1 MYTRLNMAGLIALH
15 ATKKTTTTK
24 IFKKKN
30 NFFVSAKFRINSK
43 FWGKKLKWDMKP
55 FKTG

>member
-24 IFKKKN
+24 IFKKKKK
-30 NFFVSAKFRINSK
+30 FFVSAKFRINSK
-43 FWGKKLKWDMKP
+43 FGERN
-55 FKTG
+55 